1 MISQIKAFLNN
12 PSDQQDGEN
21 VNLSKYKIGI
31 AILIALL
38 VALMLGLFWQFF
50 FSFKN
55 ETVASRAIIVKQ
67 VRDVS
72 ELTTAIFETEDV
84 IDISRKEGITE
95 SKLIYIAHGSVR
107 VGIDLGEFQDSDV
120 QVEGKKVTVSLPV
133 LKVLDTKLDVNQ
145 SRLYDYNKGF
155 LSLGPDLVKLQ
166 ESALRESIRKIEQ
179 ASCKEWLMKTA
190 NDRVQQTAQSF
201 LNQLLN
207 NKGYTVSVKIQISN
221 DDTCPKNT

>member
-12 PSDQQDGEN
+12 PSDKQDGEN

-31 AILIALL
+31 AILIAFL

-50 FSFKN
+50 FSFQN

-120 QVEGKKVTVSLPV
+120 QVEGKKVREHPMLEMSNNTYC
-133 LKVLDTKLDVNQ
+133 KL
-145 SRLYDYNKGF
+145 
-155 LSLGPDLVKLQ
+155 
-166 ESALRESIRKIEQ
+166 
-179 ASCKEWLMKTA
+179 
-190 NDRVQQTAQSF
+190 
-201 LNQLLN
+201 
-207 NKGYTVSVKIQISN
+207 
-221 DDTCPKNT
+221 